1 MPGTFLKNISLA
13 QKIRVAAYLPGVQK
27 LEACSKK
34 TVCHESFMT
43 PGWNTSIAIHKNF
56 TLAICTLL
64 EFKNIMRLRQC
75 GSYTNSTI
83 PCAHHTKKWGTY
95 KEYIQGVQN
104 MILCNWIDAELV
116 PGRLKGLIAHR
127 IQQHTELLH
136 VGSLSWYW
144 KSSSLH
150 VQVGG
155 KISWVAYTKNK
166 EDFHV
171 KGSAKPDLS
180 SQPSYAF
187 LGTTSASIP
196 SQWGKMEDLWLYRA
210 LRLCCTVVTPVHV
223 GDMLYGDAQRIR
235 DIKKSSSLPPPPF
248 TQREALLPR
257 NAPVAQNKVILL
269 QTALRFMHS
278 PTDKY

>member
-13 QKIRVAAYLPGVQK
+13 QKNRVAVYLPGVQK

-34 TVCHESFMT
+34 TVCHGSFMT

-56 TLAICTLL
+56 TLAIWTLL
-64 EFKNIMRLRQC
+64 ELKNIMRLRQW

-83 PCAHHTKKWGTY
+83 PCAHHIKKRGSY
-95 KEYIQGVQN
+95 KEYIRGVQN
-104 MILCNWIDAELV
+104 TILCNGIDAELV
-116 PGRLKGLIAHR
+116 PGRLKGLTAHR

-136 VGSLSWYW
+136 VGSLSRYW
-144 KSSSLH
+144 KSNSLH

-187 LGTTSASIP
+187 LGTTSASMP
-196 SQWGKMEDLWLYRA
+196 SRWGKMEDLWLYRA
-210 LRLCCTVVTPVHV
+210 LRLCCTVVTPAHV
-223 GDMLYGDAQRIR
+223 GDTLYSDAQRIR
-235 DIKKSSSLPPPPF
+235 DIKIKLS
-248 TQREALLPR
+248 
-257 NAPVAQNKVILL
+257 
-269 QTALRFMHS
+269 S
-278 PTDKY
+278 PTPLYSKGSSAA